1 MARRLNERRW
11 AVILGASSGTGAG
24 IARAVARDPGL
35 DVFAVHRGNYP
46 EEAHALQKEI
56 EALGCRAVFHVGDA
70 GTAAAAHD
78 MSERLLEIAGPQS
91 VALFVH
97 SLSGASLGHFLPTHG
112 DAFHPRQFEKT
123 FNYLAHSFAHWAQ
136 ALYGRDLLAPAARL
150 LGLTNALHNSLLHH
164 CGLIAAAKGA
174 LQMYVRY
181 LALELGP
188 LGHRVNLLQFGTAL
202 TPALM
207 TMLGPEA
214 VEQLEAAHREMIP
227 AGRMLTVDEVG
238 RFVSL
243 LLREEAEWFNGA
255 TIDFTGGMTLRLL
268 DIILK
273 PGNLPPKTRE
283 STTQSKGG

>member
-1 MARRLNERRW
+1 MERRPKQQRW

-24 IARAVARDPGL
+24 IARAVAHDPGL

-46 EEAHALQKEI
+46 EEAQALQQEI
-56 EALGCRAVFHVGDA
+56 EAVGCRAVLHVGDA
-70 GTAAAAHD
+70 GTAEAARD
-78 MSERLLEIAGPQS
+78 MSAHLLEIAGPQS

-97 SLSGASLGHFLPTHG
+97 CISGASLGHFLPTHG
-112 DAFHPRQFEKT
+112 DAFHPRQVDKT
-123 FNYLAHSFAHWAQ
+123 FNYLAHSFAYWAQ
-136 ALYGRDLLAPAARL
+136 ALHARNLLAPAARL

-202 TPALM
+202 TPALK
-207 TMLGPEA
+207 TMLGAEA
-214 VEQLEAAHREMIP
+214 VEQLEAAHRQMIP

-243 LLREEAEWFNGA
+243 LLREEAEWLNGA

-273 PGNLPPKTRE
+273 PGNRPPRNPARA
-283 STTQSKGG
+283 

>member
-1 MARRLNERRW
+1 MTSATGRRW

-35 DVFAVHRGNYP
+35 NIFAVHRGHYP
-46 EEAHALQKEI
+46 DEARDLQKDI
-56 EALGCRAVFHVGDA
+56 EALSCRSVFHLGDA
-70 GTAAAAHD
+70 GSAEAARD
-78 MSERLLEIAGPQS
+78 MSARLFDIAGPQS

-123 FNYLAHSFAHWAQ
+123 FNYMAHSFAYWAQ
-136 ALYGRDLLAPAARL
+136 ALHGRGLLAPAARL

-188 LGHRVNLLQFGTAL
+188 FGHRVNLVQFGTAL
-202 TPALM
+202 TPALKA
-207 TMLGPEA
+207 MLGPEA

-227 AGRMLTVDEVG
+227 AGRMLTVEEVG
-238 RFVSL
+238 GLVSL
-243 LLREEAEWFNGA
+243 LLRDEAEWFNGA
-255 TIDFTGGMTLRLL
+255 TIDFTGGMMLRLL
-268 DIILK
+268 DIIMK
-273 PGNLPPKTRE
+273 PANPPPRE
-283 STTQSKGG
+283 LNARARR